1 MFLTLIAALLLSLV
15 QVMKGQINLV
25 VKGHL
30 FMKSNCDNQRNSE
43 IDYRKIHL
51 FMPSRLRR
59 YSIVF

>member
-43 IDYRKIHL
+43 IDLQKIIIYL
-51 FMPSRLRR
+51 CLVGCGD
-59 YSIVF
+59 IV